1 MSAPHLVVRDDDPRR
16 PALEADGYRVT
27 AESWGAQLTADRI
40 DHDHLERLIARAAT
54 LGGEVTE
61 LTSHDAAD
69 ICALDA
75 LTVADYPG
83 GPANAHAPLT
93 PEKATAL
100 CEPPRRVFGIRI
112 DGALVAMTAVDPD
125 GDTTET
131 DFTAVAPRWRGRGLG
146 AAVKAASIAALAAR
160 GIRTFRT
167 GGAAVN
173 DASLGVNRAV
183 GYEVDERWLTY
194 EPSTGPQA

>member
-1 MSAPHLVVRDDDPRR
+1 MNAPHIVVRDDDPRR

-40 DHDHLERLIARAAT
+40 DHHHLERLIARAAA
-54 LGGEVTE
+54 LGGQVAE

-93 PEKATAL
+93 PETAAAL

-125 GDTTET
+125 GNTTET
-131 DFTAVAPRWRGRGLG
+131 DFTAVAPPWRGHGLG
-146 AAVKAASIAALAAR
+146 AAVKATSIVALAAS

-183 GYEVDERWLTY
+183 GYRVDERWLTY
-194 EPSTGPQA
+194 ERGRRP